1 MNSSQTS
8 SNGSARHLVVSIV
21 SGLFLECLF
30 TKVDWQ
36 ETHTSQFLVF
46 LFCFLFWFICVNAAA
61 LVFFGWSWKTLIE
74 SYDITKNFKDLV
86 PNLGM
91 DWYLF
96 INTFTQYRE
105 YFVVVC
111 SGFIFIFCLPLLIR
125 FYYYPMEMVIMF
137 QLLRAIFNPRPTL
150 QDAAF
155 AFGLMSIARRTLARM
170 GITSVICLLALPV
183 PIVLYVV
190 DHGLWLE
197 SGSGNANYM
206 FFQILAYNLLGHALS
221 FSDST
226 RYTAKRYTRVS
237 SCPSKERADK
247 NKASH

>member
-1 MNSSQTS
+1 
-8 SNGSARHLVVSIV
+8 
-21 SGLFLECLF
+21 
-30 TKVDWQ
+30 
-36 ETHTSQFLVF
+36 
-46 LFCFLFWFICVNAAA
+46 
-61 LVFFGWSWKTLIE
+61 
-74 SYDITKNFKDLV
+74 
-86 PNLGM
+86 
-91 DWYLF
+91 
-96 INTFTQYRE
+96 
-105 YFVVVC
+105 
-111 SGFIFIFCLPLLIR
+111 
-125 FYYYPMEMVIMF
+125 
-137 QLLRAIFNPRPTL
+137 
-150 QDAAF
+150 
-155 AFGLMSIARRTLARM
+155 M

-237 SCPSKERADK
+237 SCPSKERAK